1 MRKAILAAAAVAAGV
16 LVAGH
21 ALMPRTMTPSAAA
34 DRPGMVPIPLD
45 APATEQHV
53 YPPSVRVGDFDGAYK
68 LATLYTSALAAG
80 HRVALWESEAG
91 VLKSEAYPVDEFI
104 YVLEGEVVTTDADGT
119 RREFRAGDAFVLPR
133 GWAGTWDMKTRFRK
147 IIVNF

>member
-1 MRKAILAAAAVAAGV
+1 MRKRILASAALAM
-16 LVAGH
+16 LVAGSVG
-21 ALMPRTMTPSAAA
+21 MRSTMSPPATAA
-34 DRPGMVPIPLD
+34 DHPGMVPIPLD
-45 APATEQHV
+45 APATERHV

-68 LATLYTSALAAG
+68 LATLYTSALTAG

-133 GWAGTWDMKTRFRK
+133 GWTGTWDMKTRFRK
-147 IIVNF
+147 LIVNF